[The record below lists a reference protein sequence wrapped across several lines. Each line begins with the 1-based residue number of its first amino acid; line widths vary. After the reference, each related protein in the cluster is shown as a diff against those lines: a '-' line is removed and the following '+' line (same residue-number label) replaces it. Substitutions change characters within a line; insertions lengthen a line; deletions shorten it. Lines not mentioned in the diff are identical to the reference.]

1 MKLGKFLKV
10 LLTLVKFRK
19 VVKVLLT
26 PVKLGWC
33 KRFQAPVK
41 LEVIRELA
49 PVKQVVVLF
58 SKEEDSEFG
67 NPK

>member
-1 MKLGKFLKV
+1 M
-10 LLTLVKFRK
+10 
-19 VVKVLLT
+19 
-26 PVKLGWC
+26 KLGWC
-33 KRFQAPVK
+33 KGFQAPAK
-41 LEVIRELA
+41 LEVVRELT

>member
-1 MKLGKFLKV
+1 MKLGS
-10 LLTLVKFRK
+10 
-19 VVKVLLT
+19 
-26 PVKLGWC
+26 C
-33 KRFQAPVK
+33 KGFQTPVK
-41 LEVIRELA
+41 LEVIRELV